1 MARKLYPSSLKM
13 QILFP
18 QIRAV
23 EIDKV
28 KFSNLVTTTHS
39 PPIGKMQQFSTHR
52 LANQNQDNLEKITKL
67 HLRFDHKRWWQ
78 THGDVVRNLLEGGN
92 NYKVSGNSA
101 DHSWKVPLS
110 KDCFEQTYATD
121 AIYQD
126 LFIDCP
132 PCRDTLKLSFHLIN
146 KYWEIKV
153 IEWNPPSLMTTSSSC
168 KKGHDDK
175 KSSEGSLNHHQL
187 HHCGEGK
194 AVEAKGTTSSSNNA
208 LCLQVPYTAKQ
219 QPRLSFLPSILRK
232 KLMFLEFEYEGWV
245 DLYLRPISSSK
256 TISSDERIIWKVY
269 RHDDRFRVDP
279 LSLFIRYNHGI
290 KKLMKVGN
298 AIDALTIIEQ
308 TTFISN
314 IFQWFRWAHGVTV
327 HHFAKKE
334 N

>member
-1 MARKLYPSSLKM
+1 MRMQCMARELYSSSPKM
-13 QILFP
+13 QIMFP
-18 QIRAV
+18 QSRAV

-28 KFSNLVTTTHS
+28 KFSNQVTTAHFL
-39 PPIGKMQQFSTHR
+39 PIGKLRQFSTHQ
-52 LANQNQDNLEKITKL
+52 LANRNQDDLENITKL
-67 HLRFDHKRWWQ
+67 YLRFDHERWWK

-92 NYKVSGNSA
+92 NNKVSGNSA
-101 DHSWKVPLS
+101 DHSWKMALS
-110 KDCFEQTYATD
+110 KDHFEQTYATD
-121 AIYQD
+121 VIYQD

-146 KYWEIKV
+146 KYWEIKI

-175 KSSEGSLNHHQL
+175 KSSERSLNHRQL
-187 HHCGEGK
+187 HHSEEGK
-194 AVEAKGTTSSSNNA
+194 AVEAKGTTSSSKNA

-232 KLMFLEFEYEGWV
+232 KLMFLEFEYEGWI
-245 DLYLRPISSSK
+245 DLYLRPTSLSR

-269 RHDDRFRVDP
+269 RHDDRFRVD
-279 LSLFIRYNHGI
+279 NHGI

-308 TTFISN
+308 TTFIST

-327 HHFAKKE
+327 HHFAKK
-334 N
+334 